1 MSCGRHKLGF
11 EADAVVAVDVV
22 AVAPVASAP
31 REVADGGI
39 AAGATDAEDLNRSSS
54 NGHVVAAEAVV
65 EAARGIKGEVAID
78 GKGGTAD
85 KVATK

>member
-1 MSCGRHKLGF
+1 MSCGRHKLGC
-11 EADAVVAVDVV
+11 EADAVVEVDEM
-22 AVAPVASAP
+22 AVAPVAIVP

-39 AAGATDAEDLNRSSS
+39 AAGATDAEDLDRSSS

-78 GKGGTAD
+78 GEGGTAD